1 MSMTAL
7 RSITGLLTKPLVAPS
22 ILSADFAALGDE
34 CQAVVDAGADLLHLD
49 VMDGHFVPNLTM
61 GPALCASL
69 RERLPDTLLDVHLM
83 VTNPLG
89 CVDSFAGAGADHIT
103 FHVEADDDPETVINA
118 IHSAGMTAGIAINPP
133 TDWTALEPWLD
144 SVELALVMS
153 VNPGFSGQS
162 FIEDVLVKTAAI
174 RDQLNDDQRLQMDG
188 GVNLETAGACRQA
201 GCDLLVAASAI
212 FGAAEYGSVICSL
225 RGS

>member
-1 MSMTAL
+1 MSVK
-7 RSITGLLTKPLVAPS
+7 IAPS
-22 ILSADFAALGDE
+22 ILAADFSCLGADVERAL
-34 CQAVVDAGADLLHLD
+34 VAGAEFVHVD

-118 IHSAGMTAGIAINPP
+118 IHAAGMTAGIAINPP

-153 VNPGFSGQS
+153 VNPGFSGQA

-174 RDQLNDDQRLQMDG
+174 RDRLTDDQRLQMDG
-188 GVNLETAGACRQA
+188 GVNLETADACRRA
-201 GCDLLVAASAI
+201 GWDLLVAASAI
-212 FGAAEYGSVICSL
+212 FGSADYGPVMCSL